1 MAKVY
6 DVYNYKMP
14 GFTTSDVQLSFP
26 NLKAQMTGLSD
37 LEKRIASVTNFAVER
52 MGEEA
57 IKAGQQFAIENAPTV
72 EQFLAANPEQ
82 RMAIFGED
90 DTTFGQS
97 AKTTMLSFVTNDL
110 YNNASIQIAEAE
122 ADALDPTTGRISNE
136 QFLNELTAIKEEY
149 VNAMMPIDAE
159 SAVKLDAKL
168 ATDANNSY
176 VKIIAD
182 NQKFI
187 KELGAD
193 IASQAIVAITDQI
206 EGFID
211 NPQIIEDRPLN
222 FEESVALQKA
232 KIETI
237 LLENF
242 DYFDEEARNKIRT
255 NYINKVQ
262 DIKKG
267 QFETYIREYPQ
278 MTNILRSRMSN
289 DILEIFP
296 DIERDKDTNAYIV
309 PEGQDAQ
316 KYIDAMTLE
325 NLYNNSSDIEKNEL
339 FDLEEM
345 TTVLEGIATSID
357 NETKSHN
364 EQRVSNAKTQALT
377 AIVDGNRTSFDEA
390 IGVLLALDPD
400 DAKTYR
406 PLYDNAVS
414 TTNVNT
420 STALRNN
427 LYIRIAKDNL
437 KLEDVLKY
445 TSAETSP
452 TGEVLNGDHF
462 KNIIEYLEKRKEP
475 IFDASVQ
482 YLNNSLLRGFD
493 PKFGI
498 RMNDDK
504 LEQLD
509 IYTKALND
517 LNALPLGSLTTDN
530 YIQTVDGIVN
540 KYNVS
545 YVNTQRNDFIYELSA
560 YGNLNDLSDK
570 GLSIGKIYDIDS
582 TNIERLKTIIR
593 SANANAGI
601 PNRRN
606 NPSIYPKA
614 LLVYTKDDLSKILM
628 LLNKYQPAY
637 DKGVISEEQKT
648 FIDNIKIIDV
658 ELDPRYS
665 NEITFVPGQSYKL
678 DMSNFNNPQQD

>member
-37 LEKRIASVTNFAVER
+37 LEKRIASVTDFTVQR
-52 MGEEA
+52 MGVEA
-57 IKAGQQFAIENAPTV
+57 TKAGQQFAIENAPTV

-82 RMAIFGED
+82 RAAYFGED

-122 ADALDPTTGRISNE
+122 ADALDTTTGRKSNKE
-136 QFLNELTAIKEEY
+136 YLDELTAIKEEY
-149 VNAMMPIDAE
+149 VNAMLPIDPE

-168 ATDANNSY
+168 TTDANNSY

-211 NPQIIEDRPLN
+211 NPLSIEDRTLN
-222 FEESVALQKA
+222 FEESVALQQA

-237 LLENF
+237 LLDNF
-242 DYFDEEARNKIRT
+242 DYFDESERDAIRT
-255 NYINKVQ
+255 NFITKVQ
-262 DIKKG
+262 EVKKNA
-267 QFETYIREYPQ
+267 FETYIRQYPQ

-296 DIERDKDTNAYIV
+296 EIKRDKDTNAYIV

-345 TTVLEGIATSID
+345 TTVLESIATSID
-357 NETKSHN
+357 NETKLANDQS
-364 EQRVSNAKTQALT
+364 VSNAKTQALK
-377 AIVDGNRTSFDEA
+377 AIVDGNRTSFDQA
-390 IGVLLALDPD
+390 IGVLLTLDPD
-400 DAKTYR
+400 DAKIYG

-427 LYIRIAKDNL
+427 LYIRIAKENL
-437 KLEDVLKY
+437 NLEEVLKY

-493 PKFGI
+493 PKFGM
-498 RMNDDK
+498 RMDDDK

-517 LNALPLGSLTTDN
+517 LNALPLGSLTTEN

-545 YVNTQRNDFIYELSA
+545 YVNTQRNDFVYALSA

-614 LLVYTKDDLSKILM
+614 LLVYTKNDLSNILM
-628 LLNKYQPAY
+628 ILNGYQPAF

-658 ELDPRYS
+658 GLDPRYS
-665 NEITFVPGQSYKL
+665 NELTFVPGVRYEL
-678 DMSNFNNPQQD
+678 DMSNFKNLQQD

>member
-37 LEKRIASVTNFAVER
+37 LEKRIASVTDFTVQR
-52 MGEEA
+52 MGVEA
-57 IKAGQQFAIENAPTV
+57 TKAGQQFAIENAPTV

-82 RMAIFGED
+82 RAAYFGED

-122 ADALDPTTGRISNE
+122 ADALDTTTGRKSNKE
-136 QFLNELTAIKEEY
+136 YLDELTAIKEEY
-149 VNAMMPIDAE
+149 VNAMLPIDPE

-168 ATDANNSY
+168 TTDANNSY

-211 NPQIIEDRPLN
+211 NPLSIEDRTLN
-222 FEESVALQKA
+222 FEESVALQQA

-237 LLENF
+237 LLDNF
-242 DYFDEEARNKIRT
+242 DYFDESERDAIRT
-255 NYINKVQ
+255 NFITKVQ
-262 DIKKG
+262 EVKKNA
-267 QFETYIREYPQ
+267 FETYIRQYPQ

-296 DIERDKDTNAYIV
+296 EIKRDKDTNAYIV

-345 TTVLEGIATSID
+345 TTVLESIATSID
-357 NETKSHN
+357 NETKLANDQS
-364 EQRVSNAKTQALT
+364 VSNAKTQALK
-377 AIVDGNRTSFDEA
+377 AIVDGNRTSFDQA
-390 IGVLLALDPD
+390 IGVLLTLDPD
-400 DAKTYR
+400 DAKIYG

-427 LYIRIAKDNL
+427 LYIRIAKENL
-437 KLEDVLKY
+437 NLEEVLKY

-493 PKFGI
+493 PKFGM
-498 RMNDDK
+498 RMDDDK

-517 LNALPLGSLTTDN
+517 LNALPLGSLTTEN

-545 YVNTQRNDFIYELSA
+545 YVNTQRNDFVYALSA

-614 LLVYTKDDLSKILM
+614 LLVYTKNDLSNILRI
-628 LLNKYQPAY
+628 LNGYQPAF

-658 ELDPRYS
+658 GLDPRYS
-665 NEITFVPGQSYKL
+665 NELTFVPGVSYKL
-678 DMSNFNNPQQD
+678 DMSNFNNQQQD

>member
-37 LEKRIASVTNFAVER
+37 LEKRIASVTDFTVQR
-52 MGEEA
+52 MGVEA
-57 IKAGQQFAIENAPTV
+57 TKAGQQFAIENAPTV

-82 RMAIFGED
+82 RAAYFGED

-122 ADALDPTTGRISNE
+122 ADALDTTTGRKSNKE
-136 QFLNELTAIKEEY
+136 YLDELTAIKEEY
-149 VNAMMPIDAE
+149 VNAMLPIDPE

-168 ATDANNSY
+168 TTDANNSY

-211 NPQIIEDRPLN
+211 NPLSIEDRTLN
-222 FEESVALQKA
+222 FEESVALQQA

-237 LLENF
+237 LLDNF
-242 DYFDEEARNKIRT
+242 DYFDESERDAIRT
-255 NYINKVQ
+255 NFITKVQ
-262 DIKKG
+262 EVKKNA
-267 QFETYIREYPQ
+267 FETYIRQYPQ

-296 DIERDKDTNAYIV
+296 EIKRDKDTNAYIV

-345 TTVLEGIATSID
+345 TTVLESIATSID
-357 NETKSHN
+357 NETKLANDQS
-364 EQRVSNAKTQALT
+364 VSNAKTQALK
-377 AIVDGNRTSFDEA
+377 AIVDGNRTSFDQA
-390 IGVLLALDPD
+390 IGVLLTLDPD
-400 DAKTYR
+400 DAKIYG

-427 LYIRIAKDNL
+427 LYIRIAKENL
-437 KLEDVLKY
+437 NLEEVLKY

-482 YLNNSLLRGFD
+482 YLKNRLLRGFD
-493 PKFGI
+493 PKFGM
-498 RMNDDK
+498 RMDDDK

-517 LNALPLGSLTTDN
+517 LNALPLGSLTTEN

-545 YVNTQRNDFIYELSA
+545 YVNTQRNDFVYALSA

-614 LLVYTKDDLSKILM
+614 LLVYTKNDLSNILRI
-628 LLNKYQPAY
+628 LNGYQPAF

-658 ELDPRYS
+658 GLDPRYS
-665 NEITFVPGQSYKL
+665 NELTFVPGVRYEL
-678 DMSNFNNPQQD
+678 DMSNFKNLQQD

>member
-37 LEKRIASVTNFAVER
+37 LEKRIASVTDFTVQR
-52 MGEEA
+52 MGVEA
-57 IKAGQQFAIENAPTV
+57 TKAGQQFAIENAPTV

-82 RMAIFGED
+82 RAAYFGED

-122 ADALDPTTGRISNE
+122 ADALDTTTGRKSNKE
-136 QFLNELTAIKEEY
+136 YLDELTAIKEEY
-149 VNAMMPIDAE
+149 VNAMLPIDPE

-168 ATDANNSY
+168 TTDANNSY

-211 NPQIIEDRPLN
+211 NPLSIEDRTLN
-222 FEESVALQKA
+222 FEESVALQQA

-237 LLENF
+237 LLDNF
-242 DYFDEEARNKIRT
+242 DYFDESERDAIRT
-255 NYINKVQ
+255 NFITKVQ
-262 DIKKG
+262 EVKKNA
-267 QFETYIREYPQ
+267 FETYIRQYPQ

-296 DIERDKDTNAYIV
+296 EIKRDKDTNAYIV

-345 TTVLEGIATSID
+345 TTVLESIATSID
-357 NETKSHN
+357 NETKLANDQS
-364 EQRVSNAKTQALT
+364 VSNAKTQALK
-377 AIVDGNRTSFDEA
+377 AIVDGNRTSFDQA
-390 IGVLLALDPD
+390 IGVLLTLDPD
-400 DAKTYR
+400 DAKIYG

-427 LYIRIAKDNL
+427 LYIRIAKENL
-437 KLEDVLKY
+437 NLEEVLKY

-493 PKFGI
+493 PKFGM
-498 RMNDDK
+498 RMDDDK

-517 LNALPLGSLTTDN
+517 LNALPLGSLTTEN

-545 YVNTQRNDFIYELSA
+545 YVNTQRNDFVYALSA

-614 LLVYTKDDLSKILM
+614 LLVYTKNDLSNILRI
-628 LLNKYQPAY
+628 LNGYQPAF

-658 ELDPRYS
+658 GLDPRYS
-665 NEITFVPGQSYKL
+665 NELTFVPGVRYEL
-678 DMSNFNNPQQD
+678 DMSNFKNLQQD